1 MSRNKIGGGFP
12 SPNRSSGGGKN
23 NMMRQIE
30 EMQARMLAEQEA
42 LGAEAVEV
50 SVGGGVVTVSMN
62 GHQKLQSV
70 SIKPELLDPEEAE
83 MLCDLIIAAVNEA
96 VDRSQAIAGER
107 MGALT
112 KGLNLP
118 GLGF

>member
-1 MSRNKIGGGFP
+1 MSRNKLGGGFP
-12 SPNRSSGGGKN
+12 SPNRGSGGGKN

-70 SIKPELLDPEEAE
+70 SIKPELLDPDEAE

>member
-1 MSRNKIGGGFP
+1 MSRNKLSGGFP
-12 SPNRSSGGGKN
+12 SPNRAGGGKN
-23 NMMRQIE
+23 MLRQIE

-42 LGAEAVEV
+42 LGAETVEV
-50 SVGGGVVTVSMN
+50 SVGGGVVKVSMN

-70 SIKPELLDPEEAE
+70 AIKPELLDPEEAE
-83 MLCDLIIAAVNEA
+83 MLTDLIIAAINEA
-96 VDRSQAIAGER
+96 VDRSQALAGER

-112 KGLNLP
+112 QGLNLP